1 MAAVTHTL
9 GPLHFEDLEPKRFED
24 LARQLI
30 YDYKPWRKLEA
41 TGRAGSDDGFDARGY
56 EMRVQE
62 DSAAVVAGRAEGADE
77 AEISGEDE
85 ALVEGNDDR
94 LWLVQ
99 CKRERAIGPSKLV
112 KYLDDIAL
120 SPGEK
125 VHGIVFTAACD
136 FSKAARDKFAA
147 KCRLLGFA
155 EWHLWGKAELED
167 RLFRPENDH
176 LLFAYFGVSLTI
188 RRRSQRSDLR
198 ARLAMK
204 RKANRLLEKR
214 VMEHMLLRS
223 PDAKEYPHSQDVP
236 NFKKEPPWFM
246 RPYDGMCHE
255 GLRFVVRRHL
265 AFLSDDGLEWDA
277 AMRVNDSIGRDDP
290 WRQRDEEP
298 WELREEASKTWDE
311 FPEANRAWLEV
322 HGTLPFERILDID
335 EIGDEY
341 VSAPHIYAPFD
352 GSRGPFDKFY
362 VRVQST
368 ERWNPRTL
376 YVTDTAKGRVV
387 RFSEDLRR
395 RESDDDS

>member
-1 MAAVTHTL
+1 MHIGMAAVTHTL

-41 TGRAGSDDGFDARGY
+41 TGRAGNDDGFDARGY

-62 DSAAVVAGRAEGADE
+62 TPAAAVASLADGADE
-77 AEISGEDE
+77 AEVTGEDE
-85 ALVEGNDDR
+85 ALVEGHDDR

-99 CKRERAIGPSKLV
+99 CKRERAIGPSKLA
-112 KYLDDIAL
+112 KYLDEIVLA
-120 SPGEK
+120 PGEK
-125 VHGIVFTAACD
+125 LYGIVFTAACD
-136 FSKAARDKFAA
+136 FSKTARDRFAA
-147 KCRLLGFA
+147 KCRALGFE

-176 LLFAYFGVSLTI
+176 LLFAYFGISLTI

-204 RKANRLLEKR
+204 RKANRLLAKR

-223 PDAKEYPHSQDVP
+223 PDAKEYPHSRDVP

-246 RPYDGMCHE
+246 RPYDGMGHA
-255 GLRFVVRRHL
+255 GLCFVVCRHF

-277 AMRVNDSIGRDDP
+277 AMRVNDSIGHDDP
-290 WRQRDEEP
+290 WRADGHSADAG
-298 WELREEASKTWDE
+298 RE
-311 FPEANRAWLEV
+311 FLQANRAWLEV
-322 HGTLPFERILDID
+322 HGVLPFESILDID

-352 GSRGPFDKFY
+352 GVRGPFAHFF
-362 VRVQST
+362 VRVQSI
-368 ERWNPRTL
+368 EQWNPRTL
-376 YVTDTAKGRVV
+376 YVTDMAKGRVV
-387 RFSEDLRR
+387 SFPENLRK
-395 RESDDDS
+395 RESDDD